1 VYLKIIVALLI
12 VAFIVIQLFP
22 AERTNPPV
30 TGEIEA
36 PAEVKEIF
44 MRSCYDCH
52 SNETEW
58 PWYAYIAPASWLL
71 SSDVGKGREELNFSE
86 WSSYNDMRKQ
96 KSVKEIWKE
105 VGEGEMPEWDY
116 VVIHPEAKL
125 SPSDKET
132 IRRWSEGGGK

>member
-12 VAFIVIQLFP
+12 VAFIAIQLLP
-22 AERTNPPV
+22 VDKTNPPV

-58 PWYAYIAPASWLL
+58 PWYAYIAPASWMTAK
-71 SSDVGKGREELNFSE
+71 DVSGGREELNFSE
-86 WSSYNDMRKQ
+86 WNGYNDKRKE
-96 KSVKEIWKE
+96 KSIKEIWKE
-105 VGEGEMPEWDY
+105 VNDGEMPEWY
-116 VVIHPEAKL
+116 YMKLHPGAKL
-125 SPSDKET
+125 SPVDKEI
-132 IRRWSEGGGK
+132 IRKWSEGGGK